1 MNYISIDG
9 KIRKIEELQEEDGAK
24 FIKLRV
30 DHATSDIKDKFFY
43 DCYIHNYNKHK
54 FIQNKLFNIDDI
66 VIIRGQLCKGKENGL
81 ACEVKIIKHK
91 NKQKGEKNEDQKQD

>member
-24 FIKLRV
+24 FVKLRV
-30 DHATSDIKDKFFY
+30 DHATSDIKD
-43 DCYIHNYNKHK
+43 
-54 FIQNKLFNIDDI
+54 KLFNIDDI

-81 ACEVKIIKHK
+81 ACELKIIKHK